1 MNRATSATKQN
12 AESSRSHC
20 VTILKVTCHKPDGS
34 KTTSKIKMVDL
45 AGSEKTRKTEAVG
58 QRLKEAQCIN
68 QSLTALSQVLNALCS
83 PGKDNFVPYRN
94 SKLTRILQD
103 ALGGNSKTSLIVAA
117 SPCSFNV
124 EETISAL
131 RFGERAKKVK
141 CKAVINKELSPD
153 QLAKQVTK
161 LEKEVEILTYDNE
174 LLKAREEALFGFL
187 TDKGYSGEAV
197 VKDVRIGD
205 DEEKDMDLGDLEFN
219 EVSKECLVIDKK
231 TGRVVLGNAD
241 ALAASKA
248 GNRTKQAKE
257 AERKRLEKIENERIA
272 KAAYAVISRGD
283 YNALTHVLEGK
294 VALGGGASMQAMDD
308 LEDNLA
314 DMRAEL
320 RGSDAFIE
328 QLEDQ
333 IEALTDK
340 NDDLGHETSGLKS
353 KLAEFRFYKQKVDF
367 LEKESEMQMQR
378 LKTQGPLMIDDEPTD
393 TDFDIDSLGHMSEA
407 ARQKMMQLAKAVAKK
422 DARIEKLRNEGSLN
436 TDELIDALQGSGT
449 QAEALKKILNAN
461 KAAQIKVHEAEAA
474 AEKAQRAAAMLTKR
488 DSFNQNLQGN
498 WKNQLKQMEK
508 AVLMCSEIHKRDRK
522 KYTGEIAQKDE
533 QIAKLK
539 IYIEKANALRTRPKQ
554 SIFGPGKNR
563 IKNAIN
569 GSKNMLRKK
578 RRPARATEALEATAV
593 AAN

>member
-1 MNRATSATKQN
+1 M
-12 AESSRSHC
+12 
-20 VTILKVTCHKPDGS
+20 
-34 KTTSKIKMVDL
+34 
-45 AGSEKTRKTEAVG
+45 
-58 QRLKEAQCIN
+58 
-68 QSLTALSQVLNALCS
+68 
-83 PGKDNFVPYRN
+83 
-94 SKLTRILQD
+94 
-103 ALGGNSKTSLIVAA
+103 
-117 SPCSFNV
+117 
-124 EETISAL
+124 
-131 RFGERAKKVK
+131 
-141 CKAVINKELSPD
+141 
-153 QLAKQVTK
+153 
-161 LEKEVEILTYDNE
+161 
-174 LLKAREEALFGFL
+174 
-187 TDKGYSGEAV
+187 
-197 VKDVRIGD
+197 
-205 DEEKDMDLGDLEFN
+205 
-219 EVSKECLVIDKK
+219 
-231 TGRVVLGNAD
+231 
-241 ALAASKA
+241 
-248 GNRTKQAKE
+248 
-257 AERKRLEKIENERIA
+257 
-272 KAAYAVISRGD
+272 GD

-314 DMRAEL
+314 DMKAEL

-340 NDDLGHETSGLKS
+340 NDDLGHETCGLKS

-378 LKTQGPLMIDDEPTD
+378 LKTQGTFDFDDEPTD

-436 TDELIDALQGSGT
+436 TDELIDALQGSGS

-461 KAAQIKVHEAEAA
+461 KAAQIKVHEAQAV
-474 AEKAQRAAAMLTKR
+474 AEKAQRSAAMLSKR
-488 DSFNQNLQGN
+488 DSFNQNLQAN

-578 RRPARATEALEATAV
+578 RRPARATEAMEATAV